1 MTKPPRTRSPSEHD
15 VWEESSSV
23 LPKPSSRRQSGEY
36 RLATSPSIDQL
47 VRMGQEFLDKLPADH
62 PRARMLRLAILRH
75 DEVLLSGLVAELT
88 EAEDDRLPD
97 TVPPPRNR

>member
-1 MTKPPRTRSPSEHD
+1 M
-15 VWEESSSV
+15 

-36 RLATSPSIDQL
+36 RLGGTAPSIDQL
-47 VRMGQEFLDKLPADH
+47 ARTGQEFLDRLPSDH

-75 DEVLLSGLVAELT
+75 DEVLLSGLIAELT
-88 EAEDDRLPD
+88 EEEADALPD